1 VTLLRSVSVNL
12 AELRRAQTRVGKGDL
27 IWECEMRPAV
37 AGCVTAAA
45 GHGRAYA
52 RNLRK
57 EKDEKEDR
65 LLEIVEWMASAC
77 FRGCATS
84 ILRGTQYGLT
94 SEAEMDLTNDISDS
108 KFG

>member
-1 VTLLRSVSVNL
+1 LGMRN
-12 AELRRAQTRVGKGDL
+12 AK
-27 IWECEMRPAV
+27 CEM
-37 AGCVTAAA
+37 
-45 GHGRAYA
+45 

-57 EKDEKEDR
+57 EKDEKKDW

-77 FRGCATS
+77 FCGCATS